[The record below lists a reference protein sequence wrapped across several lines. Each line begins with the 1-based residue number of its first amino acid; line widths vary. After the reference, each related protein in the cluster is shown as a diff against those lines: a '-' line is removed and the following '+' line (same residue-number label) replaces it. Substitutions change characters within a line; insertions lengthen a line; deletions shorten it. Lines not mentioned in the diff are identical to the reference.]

1 MINVIPISTKK
12 ELKRFTK
19 FKIRLYKDC
28 KYAIPPL
35 YSDEREALLK
45 GRNPALDVYDHQVF
59 IAERDGELVGRV
71 VALINH
77 VSNNNEGVDYVRF
90 GFIDFIDNFE
100 VAKALIA
107 KVEEWGRQRGM
118 TVIQGPLGFTDF
130 DPEGMLTYGFDELGT
145 IACLYNYPYYPEY
158 MERMGFEKKAEW
170 VEYKIEVPK
179 EVPER
184 YHRIGEVVKHKY
196 GLRVL
201 RFKNINEIVKQGYA
215 LKLFNLL
222 NVAYAD
228 LYGFSKLTDEM
239 IRYYVRKYVPLLRLE
254 LITLIVDESGELAA
268 FGVALPS
275 LSRAMQKTS
284 GRMLPFGFYHLLR
297 TLHSSRAE
305 VCDLMLVAVRP
316 DIQNAGVVALLFTE
330 MMPQFHKLKTRYV
343 ESNPELVDNYRIQA
357 LWGHFDKIQHKSR
370 AVFAKAIE

>member
-1 MINVIPISTKK
+1 
-12 ELKRFTK
+12 
-19 FKIRLYKDC
+19 
-28 KYAIPPL
+28 
-35 YSDEREALLK
+35 
-45 GRNPALDVYDHQVF
+45 
-59 IAERDGELVGRV
+59 
-71 VALINH
+71 
-77 VSNNNEGVDYVRF
+77 
-90 GFIDFIDNFE
+90 
-100 VAKALIA
+100 
-107 KVEEWGRQRGM
+107 
-118 TVIQGPLGFTDF
+118 
-130 DPEGMLTYGFDELGT
+130 
-145 IACLYNYPYYPEY
+145 
-158 MERMGFEKKAEW
+158 MERMGFEKKAGW

-184 YHRIGEVVKHKY
+184 YHRLGEVVKHKY

-268 FGVALPS
+268 FGVALLS

-305 VCDLMLVAVRP
+305 VCDFLLVALRP
-316 DIQNAGVVALLFTE
+316 VIHNAGVVAFVFTS
-330 MMPQFHKLKTRYV
+330 MMP
-343 ESNPELVDNYRIQA
+343 
-357 LWGHFDKIQHKSR
+357 HFP
-370 AVFAKAIE
+370 